1 MLHLNEF
8 DTLAK
13 DAAIYP
19 KFSPEISQYAPEQTL
34 RTIITVNN
42 LSTTVP
48 TGGVENDYN
57 LVWFLNGVEYFGNA
71 HSLKV
76 SAFVSNIPI
85 LSP

>member
-34 RTIITVNN
+34 RTIISWGRYAEVFAYDDHRQAFS
-42 LSTTVP
+42 L
-48 TGGVENDYN
+48 ENP
-57 LVWFLNGVEYFGNA
+57 A
-71 HSLKV
+71 
-76 SAFVSNIPI
+76 
-85 LSP
+85 